1 MRLLDTILFSLCVAS
16 FIIGVHEII
25 TVGFAQGYW
34 LIMLSSG
41 LFLWFSIRKRRTPPG
56 EPEPPRATQSEKRKL
71 SRPKKKKRSR
81 QRN

>member
-41 LFLWFSIRKRRTPPG
+41 LFLWFSIRKRRVPPH
-56 EPEPPRATQSEKRKL
+56 EAEPPKST
-71 SRPKKKKRSR
+71 RPKNRQSSRSKKKRSR